1 MSVSLFFSFICS
13 TRFFGV
19 FLCFVLVWFVLGGV
33 MGGGGWLVGHG
44 EEFVFVFISSSFCF
58 WVISSFVSV
67 FFFFLCLFSFL
78 CHCFFSVSNCI
89 DIYLFVIW
97 KKAITPLCIDFCVK
111 KYCIISYTQRKQT
124 R

>member
-67 FFFFLCLFSFL
+67 FFLSLSFL
-78 CHCFFSVSNCI
+78 VSVS
-89 DIYLFVIW
+89 LFF
-97 KKAITPLCIDFCVK
+97 FCL
-111 KYCIISYTQRKQT
+111 
-124 R
+124 